1 MDVSV
6 QLATA
11 AGVPLNVT
19 VPAVA
24 PKFVPAIV
32 TGVPT
37 APAFGDKL
45 PMFGAVPGGVEWEL
59 PELTPAQP
67 HMKSK
72 RRTVTNITR
81 KEWPDVSCLIMGE
94 LFLQRTVYFG
104 FRTTWTV
111 SWDEIGYG
119 RSQTAYVSPGFW

>member
-1 MDVSV
+1 MVPLTVTTTLPDVAPVGTVVAMDVSV

-81 KEWPDVSCLIMGE
+81 KEWPDG
-94 LFLQRTVYFG
+94 
-104 FRTTWTV
+104 
-111 SWDEIGYG
+111 
-119 RSQTAYVSPGFW
+119 